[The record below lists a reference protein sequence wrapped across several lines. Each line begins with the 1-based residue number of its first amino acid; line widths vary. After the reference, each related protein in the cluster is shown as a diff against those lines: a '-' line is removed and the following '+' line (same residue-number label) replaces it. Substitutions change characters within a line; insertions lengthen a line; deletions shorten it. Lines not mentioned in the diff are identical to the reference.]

1 MLNINIL
8 GDDCSNSKGTIQGNG
23 WNTLISK
30 LTNFGANLYF
40 NDLSLKNYDLLIA
53 FDHYKWM
60 EEILKKVSV
69 PIKKRILIIQE
80 PEVVLPRMYKAS
92 IINLYGHI
100 YAGSIDWADQ
110 LNASPFSYPLD
121 LSSDNQVD
129 FEKRSIETA
138 LIQTN
143 KFSCV
148 KGENYTLRRRVL
160 SLASKKNFKI
170 ELYGDGWNTGKFAE
184 FYHITKYFKSVIK
197 DVNIF
202 KLVNPYKEIGQV
214 FPFYMGRTADKI
226 KILNI
231 VKRNIVIENSSTYI
245 SEKLFDSFRSGS
257 VPFYVGPNLEKYGIP
272 DTAVVKCEPIASD
285 ILDRLLS
292 INNDELITIA
302 NQGQEFTKTEDYKT
316 WDAQKSVT
324 QLLSQ
329 ITDCLN

>member
-1 MLNINIL
+1 MNINIL
-8 GDDCSNSKGTIQGNG
+8 GNNCSHIKGTIQGDG
-23 WNTLISK
+23 WYTLISK

-40 NDLSLKNYDLLIA
+40 NDSSLKTYDLLIA

-60 EEILKKVSV
+60 EEILKNISV

-80 PEVVLPRMYKAS
+80 PEVVLPRMYKTY

-110 LNASPFSYPLD
+110 LNATPFAYPLD
-121 LSSDNQVD
+121 LSSNSQVN
-129 FEKRSIETA
+129 FEERSIETA

-148 KGENYTLRRRVL
+148 KRENYTLRRRVL
-160 SLASKKNFKI
+160 SLASKKDFKI
-170 ELYGDGWNTGKFAE
+170 ELYGSGWNTGKFVE
-184 FYHITKYFKSVIK
+184 FYYITRYFKSVIK
-197 DVNIF
+197 DVNILN
-202 KLVNPYKEIGQV
+202 LVNPYKEVGQV
-214 FPFYMGRTADKI
+214 FPFYMGKTADKI
-226 KILNI
+226 KTLNN

-272 DTAVVKCEPIASD
+272 ESAVVKCEPSPSD

-292 INNDELITIA
+292 INNDELLTIA
-302 NQGQEFTKTEDYKT
+302 NQGQEFTKTEEYMS

-324 QLLSQ
+324 HLLSQ
-329 ITDCLN
+329 ISDCLN